1 MQGYMNVF
9 QARQNYNVGHL
20 LNEKQ
25 QQQKEQN
32 KNKVGGQNLGLSFQ
46 PKSTM

>member
-1 MQGYMNVF
+1 MNVF
-9 QARQNYNVGHL
+9 QVRQNYSVERL

-25 QQQKEQN
+25 QEQKEQN

-46 PKSTM
+46 AKSTM